1 MSYGMWETKKLRK
14 GRIHWVAGDR
24 RDSNDLFRANI
35 NKTFLICKAALTL
48 NITLISYRQG
58 VRCYFSGFI
67 EPHSGG
73 TPLFLFGSLQQAK
86 HCVSLKR
93 RAVFINRALPCPT
106 GLKE

>member
-1 MSYGMWETKKLRK
+1 M
-14 GRIHWVAGDR
+14 ADR

-73 TPLFLFGSLQQAK
+73 TPPFFCLGPSSKLSTVFRSNDEQFL
-86 HCVSLKR
+86 
-93 RAVFINRALPCPT
+93 
-106 GLKE
+106 

>member
-1 MSYGMWETKKLRK
+1 M
-14 GRIHWVAGDR
+14 ADR

-73 TPLFLFGSLQQAK
+73 TPPFSVWVPPA
-86 HCVSLKR
+86 S
-93 RAVFINRALPCPT
+93 
-106 GLKE
+106 